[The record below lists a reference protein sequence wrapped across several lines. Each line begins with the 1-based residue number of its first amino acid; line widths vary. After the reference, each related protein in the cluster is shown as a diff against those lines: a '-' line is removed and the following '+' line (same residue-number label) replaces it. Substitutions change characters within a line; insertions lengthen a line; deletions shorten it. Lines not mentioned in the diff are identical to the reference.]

1 MANTLKKL
9 VGQTAIYG
17 LSSMFGRLLNY
28 FLVPL
33 YTNVFLPKEYGIVT
47 EFYAYVTFL
56 IIVLTYGMETGFFRF
71 SQSEHGYKKTYST
84 ALGSLFITSAS
95 FLLLVNLFAQPIA
108 NTINYTLHPEWVR
121 WFALILAFD
130 AFSAIPFAKL
140 RMQNKA
146 KRFAAIKLAGI
157 ILNVFLNVFFIII
170 CPKIAQTNPDSPL
183 LIFYSWQI
191 GIGYIFISNLISSSF
206 TLLLLLPDI
215 FEAELKISKAL
226 LKKMLWYSF
235 PLLIGGLAGMVNE
248 TIDRILLKYLL
259 PGSEDFVM
267 AQVGIYG
274 ANYKLAILMTLFI
287 QMFRYAAEPFFF
299 SSAKD
304 KNSDKLFANVMTWF
318 IIFGL
323 LIFLGI
329 TGYLDIVKFFI
340 GKNYHD
346 GLNIVPI
353 LLLAN
358 LFLGIYFNLSVWYKL
373 NDKTRFGAYFA
384 ITGAII
390 TIILNVVLIPII
402 GYTGSAIATL
412 VCYFS
417 MMLISYFIGRKHH
430 PIPYQLKKIAVYFIF
445 AGGIFAL
452 FQFTDSLSQP
462 LALLLNTVLIAA
474 FAGIAIWKERLLLQI
489 RKKGRQ

>member
-1 MANTLKKL
+1 MANTVKKL

-33 YTNVFLPKEYGIVT
+33 YTNVFLPQEYGIVT

-84 ALGSLFITSAS
+84 ALSSLFITSAS

-157 ILNVFLNVFFIII
+157 VMNVVLNVFFIII
-170 CPKIAQTNPDSPL
+170 CPRIAQTNPDSPL
-183 LIFYSWQI
+183 LLFYSWHI

-215 FEAELKISKAL
+215 FEVELKISRVL

-235 PLLIGGLAGMVNE
+235 PLLIGGLAGMINE

-259 PGSEDFVM
+259 PGSDAFVM

-304 KNSDKLFANVMTWF
+304 KNSNKLFANVMTWF

-340 GKNYHD
+340 GENYHD

-353 LLLAN
+353 LLIAN

-384 ITGAII
+384 IIGAVI
-390 TIILNVVLIPII
+390 TIILNVVLIPVI

-412 VCYFS
+412 VCYFT
-417 MMLISYFIGRKHH
+417 MMLISYFIGKKHH

-445 AGGIFAL
+445 AGVIFAL
-452 FQFTDSLSQP
+452 YQYTNTLSQT
-462 LALLLNTVLIAA
+462 LELLLNTALIAA
-474 FAGIAIWKERLLLQI
+474 FTGIAIWKERLILQI
-489 RKKGRQ
+489 RKKST

>member
-1 MANTLKKL
+1 MANTVKKL
-9 VGQTAIYG
+9 AGQTAIYG

-33 YTNVFLPKEYGIVT
+33 YTNVFLPQEYGIVT

-71 SQSEHGYKKTYST
+71 SQAGHGFKTTYST
-84 ALGSLFITSAS
+84 ALGSLFITSAV

-146 KRFAAIKLAGI
+146 KRFAVIKLAGI
-157 ILNVFLNVFFIII
+157 VLNVALNLFFILI
-170 CPKIAQTNPDSPL
+170 CPKIAEINPDSPL
-183 LIFYSWQI
+183 LIFYSWNI

-206 TLLLLLPDI
+206 TFLLLLPDI

-226 LKKMLWYSF
+226 WRKMMWYSL

-259 PGSEDFVM
+259 PGSDSFVM
-267 AQVGIYG
+267 AEVGIYG

-304 KNSDKLFANVMTWF
+304 KNSNKLFANVMTWF

-323 LIFLGI
+323 LILLGI
-329 TGYLDIVKFFI
+329 TGYIDIVKFFI
-340 GKNYHD
+340 GVKYHS
-346 GLNIVPI
+346 GLDIVPI

-384 ITGAII
+384 IIGAVI
-390 TIILNVVLIPII
+390 TIVLNIVLIPVI
-402 GYTGSAIATL
+402 GYMGSAIATL
-412 VCYFS
+412 VCYFT
-417 MMLISYFIGRKHH
+417 MMLISYFIGKKHH
-430 PIPYQLKKIAVYFIF
+430 PIPYQLRKIAMYFIF
-445 AGGIFAL
+445 AGGIFVV
-452 FQFTDSLSQP
+452 FQLTDNLNQSLEL
-462 LALLLNTVLIAA
+462 LANTVLIAA
-474 FAGIAIWKERLLLQI
+474 FAGTAIWKERLLLQI
-489 RKKGRQ
+489 RKKNMQ